1 MFDLFLIS
9 LFIQNIVLKI
19 TKIHHVENN
28 KQYTTNQS

>member
-9 LFIQNIVLKI
+9 LFVQNIVLQIIKI
-19 TKIHHVENN
+19 QHVENN